1 MAQDRPQKY
10 KDLTCMMSSCPQA
23 NAFFHSL
30 PGYVQSSIRQRG
42 SNIHTEQELKSYADN
57 LLRGDG

>member
-1 MAQDRPQKY
+1 MAQNRPQKY

-23 NAFFHSL
+23 NSFFQSL
-30 PGYVQSSIRQRG
+30 PDYVQSSIWQRG
-42 SNIHTEQELKSYADN
+42 NHIHTEQELKNYADN